1 MVYRYARKGLPSL
14 REQDAALMA
23 QGVTPAEIADGYTD
37 TQQGKGPLVQPQRDY
52 MPPAVHP
59 GDEVWVARPA
69 VLAPNE
75 DEALRFVMDCCDHG
89 ATICIAEPL
98 TRLVVP
104 RAAMPHVADALRL
117 VALIAGD
124 GPKAIMAKARRSRK
138 PGKAG
143 GKPKIPDDVIEAAKV
158 HWFNHDI
165 DADEAAAQAG
175 VKSRT
180 LARRLGPRG
189 TPAFGAALNKRRG
202 KS

>member
-23 QGVTPAEIADGYTD
+23 QGITLAEIADGYTD
-37 TQQGKGPLVQPQRDY
+37 AQVGKGPLAQPNRDY
-52 MPPAVHP
+52 MPGAVHP

-69 VLAPNE
+69 VLAANE
-75 DEALRFVMDCCDHG
+75 DEALRFVAACCDHG
-89 ATICIAEPL
+89 ATICIAQPL

-104 RAAMPHVADALRL
+104 SAAMPHVADALRL
-117 VALIAGD
+117 VELISGD
-124 GPKAIMAKARRSRK
+124 GPKAIMAKARAGRRK
-138 PGKAG
+138 GKTG
-143 GKPKIPDDVIEAAKV
+143 GKPKIPDAVIEAARV

-165 DADEAAAQAG
+165 DADEAASRAG

-202 KS
+202 K